1 MTRDRDA
8 RSSKPRPRPEGTKGR
23 AWWGNSCD
31 VLAES
36 DDRRRS
42 CLSTKEKN
50 FWSGWVVRQ
59 RIRLPC
65 TTPSTPLDFN
75 LGAGDRR
82 AEGNSFTFQ

>member
-8 RSSKPRPRPEGTKGR
+8 RSSKPRPHPEGTKGR

-50 FWSGWVVRQ
+50 F
-59 RIRLPC
+59 
-65 TTPSTPLDFN
+65 
-75 LGAGDRR
+75 LGRMGR
-82 AEGNSFTFQ
+82 AAADQAPVYNSFYALGL